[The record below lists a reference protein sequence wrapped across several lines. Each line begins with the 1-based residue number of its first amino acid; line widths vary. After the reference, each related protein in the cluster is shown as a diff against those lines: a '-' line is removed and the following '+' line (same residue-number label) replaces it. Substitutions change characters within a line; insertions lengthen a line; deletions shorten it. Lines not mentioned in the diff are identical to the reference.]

1 MQLIGNLTLLFLA
14 IMYNVPQRYRIVE
27 FDEER
32 NVVYI
37 EEKPKVPKSHWA
49 VTCLYFYD
57 NQVVD
62 IAKQI
67 CLSDRRELEIT
78 CVNRVYLEQKKL
90 NVSLLGRGYAWL
102 DTGTYDSLIDAS
114 MFIRTV
120 EERQGLKV
128 GCIEEVAYRMEY
140 ISEKQLRKLASEINT
155 NYGEY
160 LFNILK
166 EK

>member
-1 MQLIGNLTLLFLA
+1 M
-14 IMYNVPQRYRIVE
+14 
-27 FDEER
+27 
-32 NVVYI
+32 
-37 EEKPKVPKSHWA
+37 
-49 VTCLYFYD
+49 
-57 NQVVD
+57 
-62 IAKQI
+62 
-67 CLSDRRELEIT
+67 
-78 CVNRVYLEQKKL
+78 EQKKL